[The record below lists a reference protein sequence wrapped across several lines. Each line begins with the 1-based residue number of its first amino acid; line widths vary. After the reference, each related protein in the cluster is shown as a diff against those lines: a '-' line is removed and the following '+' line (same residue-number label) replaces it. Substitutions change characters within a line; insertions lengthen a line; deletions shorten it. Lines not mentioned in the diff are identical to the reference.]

1 MIAAQN
7 SEEINTAR
15 LAEGIANRDDPPWW
29 WVALQLTALS
39 FHVPLSLMSGTQRA
53 LASVSGSVAV
63 GVGVTALFVLLFWIF
78 SRLLNSGWRSLAI
91 VSAGAVLF
99 WHGSGLAAFAGGAA
113 WFLNLLVAGLVLTA
127 AYRNAG
133 GRLFK
138 LSSFVASVTVGTTLL
153 LLVVLDALFTPGPV
167 VEVRNPIES
176 VNLSSTPNIFLVV
189 LDGYGRSD
197 VLDDLFN
204 FDNTEFLTKLKAQ
217 GFDVAESSSA
227 NYTITHLSLP
237 SLLNMSYMN
246 EPLDYMHNSDLEKL
260 AQATSGDNTF
270 VQILK
275 SHGYTY
281 VHGDSDHWFNTCGPM
296 VDICLEG
303 PLLDVT
309 GHSLLAATP
318 VGDLFYPISGD
329 PTTALN
335 RMRIGQMT
343 NWGVEGPQVVGP
355 TFTFLHLVL
364 PHPPLFMDSNCEM
377 RIDEDLRERVLNSG
391 ATPPEIVEKRKE
403 AWVRQVECANKAILD
418 FLPNIQETDIVV
430 LTSDHGPDSSF
441 VIETTDPKDLT
452 QERLGERLPNL
463 TAAKLSGDCAES
475 LPPDVHSVNVLR
487 IVLDCLSGDDIELL
501 EDRYF
506 AATFGGSIIELS
518 YSNAAGD

>member
-1 MIAAQN
+1 VITTQN
-7 SEEINTAR
+7 SEETNNTR

-39 FHVPLSLMSGTQRA
+39 FHVPLSLLSGTQRA

-78 SRLLNSGWRSLAI
+78 SRLLNSSWRSLAI

-99 WHGSGLAAFAGGAA
+99 WHGSGLAAFAGGAG
-113 WFLNLLVAGLVLTA
+113 WFLNLLVAGVVLTA
-127 AYRNAG
+127 AYKKAG
-133 GRLFK
+133 VRLFK
-138 LSSFVASVTVGTTLL
+138 LLSFVASVTVGTTLL
-153 LLVVLDALFTPGPV
+153 LLVVLDAFLTPGPV
-167 VEVRNPIES
+167 VEVRNPIEN

-197 VLDDLFN
+197 VLDDLFD
-204 FDNTEFLTKLKAQ
+204 FDNTEFLTKLEAQ

-260 AQATSGDNTF
+260 AQATSGENTF

-275 SHGYTY
+275 THGYTY

-309 GHSLLAATP
+309 GHSLLAGTP
-318 VGDLFYPISGD
+318 VGDLFYPTSGD

-335 RMRIGQMT
+335 RIRIGQMA
-343 NWGVEGPQVVGP
+343 NWDVEGPQVDGP
-355 TFTFLHLVL
+355 TLTFLHLVL
-364 PHPPLFMDSNCEM
+364 PHPPLFLDSNCEV
-377 RIDEDLRERVLNSG
+377 RIDEDLRERVLNDG
-391 ATPPEIVEKRKE
+391 TTPPEIVEKRKE
-403 AWVRQVECANKAILD
+403 AWVEQVECANRAILD
-418 FLPNIQETDIVV
+418 FLPSIQEDDIVV
-430 LTSDHGPDSSF
+430 LTSDHGPDSAF
-441 VIETTDPKDLT
+441 VIETTDPADLT

-463 TAAKLSGDCAES
+463 TAVKLPPPCAGL

-487 IVLDCLSGDDIELL
+487 LVLDCLSDDEIEML
-501 EDRYF
+501 ENHYF
-506 AATFGGSIIELS
+506 AATFGGSIIEPP
-518 YSNAAGD
+518 YSNSARD